1 MSNLVGKNVLIV
13 DEVDD
18 TRTTLEYAVREL
30 EKDVEA
36 AGERVG
42 WKGEK
47 TRFSVFVLHVS
58 FWTFSH
64 LDGLRKAEGKENVA
78 DRLNSLVISRTKIN
92 RKKATSPRT

>member
-36 AGERVG
+36 AGEKMGRG
-42 WKGEK
+42 GEK

-58 FWTFSH
+58 ALTRSVTEQRRWRRRV
-64 LDGLRKAEGKENVA
+64 G
-78 DRLNSLVISRTKIN
+78 
-92 RKKATSPRT
+92 